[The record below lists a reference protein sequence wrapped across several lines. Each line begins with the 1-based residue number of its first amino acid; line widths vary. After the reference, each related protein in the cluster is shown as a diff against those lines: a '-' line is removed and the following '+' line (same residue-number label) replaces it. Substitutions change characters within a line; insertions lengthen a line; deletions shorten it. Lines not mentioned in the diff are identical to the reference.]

1 MDDLLRQAQEF
12 WNGLDQ
18 DQQKKVAVGGLVGL
32 VLLSQGGAR
41 LVRFFFTFISFF
53 SFFPLE
59 FN

>member
-32 VLLSQGGAR
+32 ILLSQGGAR
-41 LVRFFFTFISFF
+41 LVRFSFFISQHK
-53 SFFPLE
+53 
-59 FN
+59 